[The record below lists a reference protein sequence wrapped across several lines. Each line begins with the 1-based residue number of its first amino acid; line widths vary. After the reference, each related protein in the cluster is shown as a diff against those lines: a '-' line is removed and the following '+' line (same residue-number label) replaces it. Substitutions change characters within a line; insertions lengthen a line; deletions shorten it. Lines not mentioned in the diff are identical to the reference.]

1 MDYEVTVCQLFVKIL
16 NLFYTC
22 VFFPLFHVPVEA
34 CGIFFAIKFVYVLL
48 FTII

>member
-22 VFFPLFHVPVEA
+22 VFFP
-34 CGIFFAIKFVYVLL
+34 FFMFL
-48 FTII
+48 